1 MTCYILNF
9 TEDKKMKL
17 RKLIEALQ
25 EILDE
30 CDDDAP
36 VLISLEETAS
46 SGAKKILKVSH
57 SDLPHPSRVWI
68 EI

>member
-1 MTCYILNF
+1 
-9 TEDKKMKL
+9 MKL
-17 RKLIEALQ
+17 RKLIEDLQ

-36 VLISLEETAS
+36 VLISLEETTS
-46 SGAKKILKVSH
+46 IGAKKILKVSYANP
-57 SDLPHPSRVWI
+57 PHPSRVWI